1 MDNIEI
7 PNVNK
12 FLENANLKK
21 LIKLIAG
28 LATIVIFTTD
38 IGIELNEWE
47 RKFYSNKLFLLAAV
61 FSIGYVD
68 GENINNAIFLF
79 SVWYIIKYIVPK
91 IMNKKTNEEEK
102 K

>member
-7 PNVNK
+7 PNINK
-12 FLENANLKK
+12 FIENANLKK

-38 IGIELNEWE
+38 IGIELTEWE
-47 RKFYSNKLFLLAAV
+47 RKIYSNNFFLLAAV

-79 SVWYIIKYIVPK
+79 VVWYIIKYIVPK
-91 IMNKKTNEEEK
+91 VMEK
-102 K
+102 KQLNERK

>member
-1 MDNIEI
+1 M
-7 PNVNK
+7 
-12 FLENANLKK
+12 
-21 LIKLIAG
+21 
-28 LATIVIFTTD
+28 
-38 IGIELNEWE
+38 
-47 RKFYSNKLFLLAAV
+47 AAV

-79 SVWYIIKYIVPK
+79 SVWYINKYIVPK